1 MPIALGESYALKW
14 QAWAYYPDAII
25 NLRLGGQLESF
36 AFLAAVI
43 VLVSSVTIV
52 LAEKIDTKAKVTHKL
67 KSKKQIHA
75 KVHANLPYR
84 KGKQK

>member
-25 NLRLGGQLESF
+25 HLRFGGQLESF
-36 AFLAAVI
+36 VFLAAVI

-67 KSKKQIHA
+67 KSKKT
-75 KVHANLPYR
+75 NPR
-84 KGKQK
+84 